1 MYLNPNLGSALDRI
15 EERAADVRR
24 IFTGGALPQ
33 RDDVATATPVA
44 DFTLDPLSV
53 SAPDGT
59 YFVTRNAQ
67 GDIGY
72 TRDGQFA
79 LRDGRLVDEA
89 GNTVQRAL
97 GNGTFAD
104 LTIDPVDRALGQASD
119 ERIESDGT
127 LWYARGIVDPRNA
140 NRQMRRIAAGQ
151 LALARF
157 PAGTRMASSDGL
169 TYLAHGGAAPEIG
182 VAGAGAGGL
191 GLLLPMHRDRSRVDV
206 DRSLLRLKEA
216 YMAFDA
222 LHAAESAKSHF
233 GKTAMDLV
241 K

>member
-1 MYLNPNLGSALDRI
+1 MFLNPNLSSALDRI
-15 EERAADVRR
+15 EERTADVRR
-24 IFTGGALPQ
+24 AFISGALPQ

-53 SAPDGT
+53 SAPEGA
-59 YFVTRNAQ
+59 YFITRNEQ
-67 GDIGY
+67 GDLGY
-72 TRDGQFA
+72 TRDGHFA

-89 GNTVQRAL
+89 GNAVQRVIP
-97 GNGTFAD
+97 NGRLDD
-104 LTIDPVDRALGQASD
+104 LTVDPVDDALGQMRD
-119 ERIESDGT
+119 ERIEADGT
-127 LWYARGIVDPRNA
+127 LTYARGIVDPRNA
-140 NRQMRRIAAGQ
+140 NRQVRRVAAGR

-157 PAGTRMASSDGL
+157 PAGTRVQSSDGVTFL
-169 TYLAHGGAAPEIG
+169 PPGGVNAEIG
-182 VAGAGAGGL
+182 PPAANGIGTL
-191 GLLLPMHRDRSRVDV
+191 SPMHRDRSRVDV

-222 LHAAESAKSHF
+222 LHAAESAKSQL